1 MKIKYTEP
9 KTLIEVEETLLNIL
23 KWEDDIHRDDICFTT
38 DSMAIV
44 IEFCRDYKAVYIW
57 IDKAMA
63 TTRFSTSNL
72 SPEKIIEG
80 IKLLL
85 DWAGVEYED

>member
-23 KWEDDIHRDDICFTT
+23 KWEDDIYREDIIFTT

-44 IEFCRDYKAVYIW
+44 IEFCRDYKTVYIW
-57 IDKAMA
+57 TDKAIV
-63 TTRFSTSNL
+63 TFRTSNS
-72 SPEKIIEG
+72 SPEKVIEG

-85 DWAGVEYED
+85 DWAGVEYER